1 MPILYAIRGRRFIYV
16 MLDAL
21 GVAGAFAAAHALLPG
36 PAFRAGRAEAAVWAA
51 IACAAYLF
59 AFYSFQIYRVIWHY
73 SDMRDMYRL
82 LAANMAGMVVAVTAV
97 FASGMR
103 PAPAWVVIMFLLAAG
118 FTILYRAIVRD
129 RSGRK
134 SPVRRGA
141 GEEGAPRTRRR
152 ILIVGAGEAGRMILT
167 EYARRGWDRDIVGFA
182 DDDRAKTGRIIGG
195 KMILCTLEGMGRV
208 MRRHEISE
216 AIVAMPSAGE
226 KAIDRAVSIL
236 RRENPDIV
244 IKTLPVFTKI
254 FERSLSPDLREVG
267 IADLLGREEFAVD
280 AAAMQERFAGKTVLV
295 TGAGGSIGSELCRQ
309 LLKFRVARLVAVGR
323 GEFSIYSLAKSLEEE
338 MYYLESGAEIV
349 YRIADVKDRRLLDGI
364 FERYR
369 PEIVIHAAAHKHV
382 PLMEFNEAEALQN
395 NVGGSLNVFDA
406 AHRYGAA
413 ECVMVSTDKAVR
425 PVNVMGAS
433 KRIAELVA
441 MYYFMEKGLRTSI
454 VRFGNVIGS
463 RGSVIPLFREQI
475 LRGGPVT
482 VTHPEVTR
490 YFMSIPEASILVLNA
505 AAYASGGDVFALDM
519 GRQHRVADVAQSLI
533 RLFGYLPG
541 RDIRVEYTG
550 LRPGEKLYEELFYD
564 PARLS
569 RTENAKIFRLNAPAE
584 GYDRKALEVFI
595 AETIPAIHALDAHGI
610 RGAIRTVVPEYEFEV
625 PAAPAGRARLVT

>member
-1 MPILYAIRGRRFIYV
+1 MPILYAIRGRRLIYV

-21 GVAGAFAAAHALLPG
+21 GVAGAFAGAGALLPG
-36 PAFRAGRAEAAVWAA
+36 FAFQSGRAEAAVWTA
-51 IACAAYLF
+51 IACAAYLA

-82 LAANMAGMVVAVTAV
+82 LAANLAGTIAAVSAL
-97 FASGMR
+97 FAFGME
-103 PAPAWVVIMFLLAAG
+103 PAPVWVVLMFLLAAG
-118 FTILYRAIVRD
+118 FTVLYRAIVRD
-129 RSGRK
+129 RLGRNA
-134 SPVRRGA
+134 SVRPGA
-141 GEEGAPRTRRR
+141 GEQGTPKSRRR

-182 DDDRAKTGRIIGG
+182 DDDRVKTGRIIGG
-195 KMILCTLEGMGRV
+195 KRILCTLEGMGRV
-208 MRRHEISE
+208 MRRYEISE
-216 AIVAMPSAGE
+216 AIVAMPSAGT
-226 KAIDRAVSIL
+226 KAMDRAVAIL

-267 IADLLGREEFAVD
+267 ITDLLGREEFAVD

-295 TGAGGSIGSELCRQ
+295 TGAGGSIGSQLCRQ

-338 MYYLESGAEIV
+338 LYYLESGAEIV
-349 YRIADVKDRRLLDGI
+349 YRIADVKDRRMLDGI

-382 PLMEFNEAEALQN
+382 PLMEFNEIEALQN
-395 NVGGSLNVFDA
+395 NVLGSRNVFDA
-406 AHRYGAA
+406 AHRFKVA

-441 MYYFMEKGLRTSI
+441 MYYYLEKGLNTSV

-505 AAYASGGDVFALDM
+505 AAYASGGEVFALDM
-519 GRQHRVADVAQSLI
+519 GKQYRVADVAQSLI
-533 RLFGYLPG
+533 RLFGYVPE
-541 RDIRVEYTG
+541 RDIRIEYTG

-564 PARLS
+564 PARIS
-569 RTENAKIFRLNAPAE
+569 ITDNARIFRLNAPTE
-584 GYDRKALEVFI
+584 GYDGKALEAFI
-595 AETIPAIHALDAHGI
+595 ADTIPSLHGLDTL
-610 RGAIRTVVPEYEFEV
+610 AIREAIRSIVPEYEFDIPGV
-625 PAAPAGRARLVT
+625 PRGRARLVT

>member
-1 MPILYAIRGRRFIYV
+1 MPILYAIRGRRLIYV
-16 MLDAL
+16 ILDVL
-21 GVAGAFAAAHALLPG
+21 GVAGAFAGAHVLLPG
-36 PAFRAGRAEAAVWAA
+36 SASRAGCALGAAWAA
-51 IACAAYLF
+51 IACAAYL
-59 AFYSFQIYRVIWHY
+59 ASFYSFQIYRVIWHY

-82 LAANMAGMVVAVTAV
+82 LAANLAGMIAAVSAL
-97 FASGMR
+97 FAFGME
-103 PAPAWVVIMFLLAAG
+103 PAPVWVVLMFLLAAG
-118 FTILYRAIVRD
+118 FTVLYRAIVRD
-129 RSGRK
+129 RLGRNASVRPGTGEDGTPK
-134 SPVRRGA
+134 S
-141 GEEGAPRTRRR
+141 RRR

-195 KMILCTLEGMGRV
+195 KRILCTLEGIGRV

-216 AIVAMPSAGE
+216 AIVAMPSAGT
-226 KAIDRAVSIL
+226 KAMDRAVAIL

-295 TGAGGSIGSELCRQ
+295 TGAGGSIGSQLCRQ

-338 MYYLESGAEIV
+338 LYYLESGAEIV
-349 YRIADVKDRRLLDGI
+349 YRIADVKDRRMLDAI

-382 PLMEFNEAEALQN
+382 PLMEFNEIEALQN
-395 NVGGSLNVFDA
+395 NVLGSRNVFDA
-406 AHRYGAA
+406 AHRFKVA

-441 MYYFMEKGLRTSI
+441 MYYYLEKGLNTSV

-475 LRGGPVT
+475 LRGGARHR
-482 VTHPEVTR
+482 HP
-490 YFMSIPEASILVLNA
+490 P
-505 AAYASGGDVFALDM
+505 GGDALFHVHPRGIHPGAERGGLCLRRRGLRAGHGKAVPRR
-519 GRQHRVADVAQSLI
+519 GRSAKPYTTI
-533 RLFGYLPG
+533 RL
-541 RDIRVEYTG
+541 R
-550 LRPGEKLYEELFYD
+550 
-564 PARLS
+564 S
-569 RTENAKIFRLNAPAE
+569 
-584 GYDRKALEVFI
+584 
-595 AETIPAIHALDAHGI
+595 
-610 RGAIRTVVPEYEFEV
+610 
-625 PAAPAGRARLVT
+625 